1 MKAIDLAKQLYPAL
15 GKKDFI
21 AMTCPDNLH
30 IVDKIDCK
38 KDKTTVD
45 NECINCWNVEV
56 SQARI
61 DWLVECR
68 KMCDLMC
75 D

>member
-15 GKKDFI
+15 GKKYFI
-21 AMTCPDNLH
+21 TMTCPDNLH

-68 KMCDLMC
+68 KICDLMC